1 MGGLLLS
8 GYAQI
13 ELPSLS
19 PEAEFR
25 QTVGYTNFTV
35 KYGRPSVRGR
45 TIMGDLVPF
54 GKLWRT
60 GGGPPT
66 IVSFDRDVVIGDKT
80 VVAGSYI
87 LVTIPGEQTWTVM
100 LNANTSRL
108 IVLDEEYDIATETAR
123 VVIESKPFPFLETF
137 TIIPEISG
145 NSLYLILSWENT
157 SVRIEIK
164 TLTNEH
170 VEQQIAALTDESN
183 NHESLGATAYYF
195 LRTGQQHERA
205 LKMVNQAIKL
215 RKEPWYLETRM
226 KLFAA
231 MGNYPEANKAM
242 ENAVKFL
249 QETKPNYWEGYVESL
264 RAEAASWK
272 SSQQ

>member
-1 MGGLLLS
+1 
-8 GYAQI
+8 YAQI

-66 IVSFDRDVVIGDKT
+66 IVSFDRDVVIGDKP

-137 TIIPEISG
+137 TIIPEIAG

-164 TLTNEH
+164 
-170 VEQQIAALTDESN
+170 
-183 NHESLGATAYYF
+183 
-195 LRTGQQHERA
+195 
-205 LKMVNQAIKL
+205 
-215 RKEPWYLETRM
+215 
-226 KLFAA
+226 
-231 MGNYPEANKAM
+231 
-242 ENAVKFL
+242 
-249 QETKPNYWEGYVESL
+249 
-264 RAEAASWK
+264 
-272 SSQQ
+272 